1 MSNKPERFSWKARA
15 RSFKYASRGI
25 WRFFR
30 TEHNAWIH
38 LGATFLII
46 AFAFFFKLTTI
57 EAICIVFCIAFV
69 WVTEMI
75 NTAIEKAMDF
85 ISTERHEQIRNIK
98 DMAAGAVLIAS
109 ITAVIV
115 GSIIFIPKIL
125 LL

>member
-1 MSNKPERFSWKARA
+1 MTNKPDTFSWKARIK
-15 RSFKYASRGI
+15 SFGFAGRGI

-38 LGATFLII
+38 LTATIVVVLL
-46 AFAFFFKLTTI
+46 AFFFNLTRY

-75 NTAIEKAMDF
+75 NTAIEKAMDY
-85 ISTERHEQIRNIK
+85 ISIERHEQIRNIK

-109 ITAVIV
+109 VTSVIV
-115 GSIIFIPKIL
+115 GAIIFLPKFFQL
-125 LL
+125 